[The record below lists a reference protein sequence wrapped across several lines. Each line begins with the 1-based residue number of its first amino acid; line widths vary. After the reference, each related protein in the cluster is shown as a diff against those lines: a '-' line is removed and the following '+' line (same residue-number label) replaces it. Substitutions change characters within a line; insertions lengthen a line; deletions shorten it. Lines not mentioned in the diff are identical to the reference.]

1 MSERRR
7 IWSTQAVVLEN
18 EQVRNPVLFVRYALR
33 ALARELWPV
42 RVNAISFAFI
52 LLVVWNILWPA
63 ILTTWELLQVDIDLA
78 IASSCDRP
86 YAQAFCRESCK
97 LGGIQTTFP
106 ISCSGRRSDIPYPSK
121 EVPSSSSSKSS
132 KSSGL
137 TILDRLEG
145 HKESCEKYQ
154 DVVFPSIKDD
164 LQTTAAYRT
173 RPLDTYKK
181 LCRSLDHM
189 PMELMSYYLQVMG
202 NATTISKYAR
212 DAQNYTQETLA
223 YLSRSDLILA
233 TKEIQKYFSEAI
245 PSEGDAV
252 ASLKRVRGRIQ
263 SQFEKLVFD
272 SSDLKRDLK
281 NIKAWTLE
289 KIPTTTAQRRS
300 SGGIGDQSDHE
311 PAQVQRYAKAIEG
324 LDEWYAETNALE
336 LLLVHIDSDVESLQR
351 LVNRLVEKRLS
362 TWVAELFSKA
372 ELQEMQP
379 LLMWIREDARRI
391 HEVARRSKVMRGW
404 KQRPESGRVME
415 ILREGEHEGRLG
427 KRLAPWS

>member
-7 IWSTQAVVLEN
+7 IWSTQAVVFEN

-189 PMELMSYYLQVMG
+189 PMESMSYYLQVMV

-263 SQFEKLVFD
+263 SQFEKLV
-272 SSDLKRDLK
+272 
-281 NIKAWTLE
+281 
-289 KIPTTTAQRRS
+289 
-300 SGGIGDQSDHE
+300 
-311 PAQVQRYAKAIEG
+311 
-324 LDEWYAETNALE
+324 
-336 LLLVHIDSDVESLQR
+336 
-351 LVNRLVEKRLS
+351 NRLVEKRLS
-362 TWVAELFSKA
+362 TRVAELFSKA

-379 LLMWIREDARRI
+379 LLMWMREDARRI